1 MKNEKFRK
9 ANIINIIKYKTL
21 WFLGILEDLV
31 EEVKELF
38 QRGAEWEL

>member
-9 ANIINIIKYKTL
+9 ASIANIIKYKTL

-38 QRGAEWEL
+38 

>member
-9 ANIINIIKYKTL
+9 AKLINIIKYKTL

-31 EEVKELF
+31 EEIKELF
-38 QRGAEWEL
+38 WRGTE